1 MKNQRAKQIIRWVL
15 TALATTALIILCFPR
30 EKSFTYDF
38 ALGKPWRHAQL
49 TAAWDFAVEKT
60 DDVFKR
66 ERDEAAARVQP
77 YYTLDPSVVTVVTDS
92 FDSANRSRLQ
102 TGDISTAL
110 RDKKIYYAV
119 LGKLEEVYRDGIIA
133 TDDLESLQRDSV
145 SRIKVIIANRASE
158 RDVST
163 LRSVRQ
169 AYDAVMQ
176 ADSSTYGITLLRA
189 SNINAYIR
197 PNLTYE
203 QEKTNLARA
212 DAMDAVPRNKGL
224 VQAGQKI
231 IGNGDIVDEDAYQT
245 LLSYRKAWN
254 RHNDSAGSELTLFG
268 QILIVTL
275 LILALIVYLARYRKD
290 YVRRP
295 NCYLFLATQVALF
308 PVVAALL
315 VNTVDVM
322 VIPFVMAPLII
333 RVFLDSRTAFVT
345 HLVIVLITSLIVPE
359 PYLFV
364 LLQLMAGLAA
374 IFSLSELT
382 ERSQL
387 FRSTFIVLLAY
398 CVVFFGYE
406 LIALSSLSEI
416 NRTMYIRFLVNAL
429 LLLFTYPLMYM
440 YEKVFR
446 FTSNVTLVELSNI
459 NGKLL
464 RTLSEE
470 APGTFNHSMQVANLA
485 AAASNSIGA
494 NSQLVRTGALYHDIG
509 KLENPAF
516 FTENQ
521 AGNNPHDNLPFDQSA
536 QIIIDHVNHGLKL
549 AEKYHLPEAIRQF
562 IRTHHGRSKAKYFYI
577 SYCNAHPGEV
587 VDESLFTYPGPN
599 PDTAETALLMMAD
612 AVEASSRSLKEYTE
626 ESIAALVDRIIDA
639 QTAEGC
645 FRDCPLT
652 YRDIQTVKAVFKEK
666 LRTIY
671 HTRISYPEL
680 KKE

>member
-1 MKNQRAKQIIRWVL
+1 MKNNKARKIIMWVL
-15 TALATTALIILCFPR
+15 TALVSTALIIVCLPR
-30 EKSFTYDF
+30 EKSFSYDF
-38 ALGKPWRHAQL
+38 SLGKPWRHAQL
-49 TAAWDFAVEKT
+49 TASWDFAVEKT
-60 DDVFKR
+60 DEVFQR
-66 ERDEAAARVQP
+66 ERDEAAARVMP
-77 YYTLDPSVVTVVTDS
+77 YYSLNPSVVTIVTDS
-92 FDSANRSRLQ
+92 FDSHYRTNLS
-102 TGDISTAL
+102 AL
-110 RDKKIYYAV
+110 MTKKMYAAV
-119 LGKLEEVYRDGIIA
+119 VSKLEEVYRDGIIE
-133 TDDLESLQRDSV
+133 TGDLERLQGDSV
-145 SRIKVIIANRASE
+145 SRIKVILGNRATE
-158 RDVST
+158 RNVGS
-163 LRSVRQ
+163 LRSARQ
-169 AYDAVMQ
+169 AYETVMQ
-176 ADSSTYGITLLRA
+176 ADTSTYGNYVLRS
-189 SNINAYIR
+189 SNMNAYIR

-203 QEKTNLARA
+203 QEKTASARA
-212 DAMDAVPRNKGL
+212 DAMNAVPRNKGL

-231 IGNGDIVDEDAYQT
+231 IGNGDIVDEDAYQI

-254 RHNDSAGSELTLFG
+254 RHNDSAGGELTLIG
-268 QILIVTL
+268 QIIIVTL
-275 LILALIVYLARYRKD
+275 LILVLIVYLARYRKD
-290 YVRRP
+290 YVARP
-295 NCYLFLATQVALF
+295 NCYLFLATQVVLF
-308 PVVAALL
+308 PVVTALL
-315 VNTVDVM
+315 VHTVDVM

-364 LLQLMAGLAA
+364 LLLLMAGLAA
-374 IFSLSELT
+374 IFSLTELT

-387 FRSTFIVLLAY
+387 FRSTFIVLMAY
-398 CVVFFGYE
+398 CIVYFGYE
-406 LIALSSLSEI
+406 MIVLSDLGQI
-416 NRTMYIRFLVNAL
+416 NRTMYLRFLINAL
-429 LLLFTYPLMYM
+429 LLLFTYPLMYL
-440 YEKVFR
+440 YEKLFH

-521 AGNNPHDNLPFDQSA
+521 AGTNPHDSLPYDQSA
-536 QIIIDHVNHGLKL
+536 QIIIGHVAYGLRL
-549 AEKYHLPEAIRQF
+549 AEKYHLPESIKQF

-577 SYCNAHPGEV
+577 SYCNEHPDET
-587 VDESLFTYPGPN
+587 VDESLFAYPGPN
-599 PDTAETALLMMAD
+599 PDTTETALLMMAD

-626 ESIAALVDRIIDA
+626 ESISTLVDRIIDA

-645 FRDCPLT
+645 FQNCPLT
-652 YRDIQTVKAVFKEK
+652 YRDIQTVKSVFKEK

>member
-1 MKNQRAKQIIRWVL
+1 MKNQRAKQIIGWML
-15 TALATTALIILCFPR
+15 TALGSIALIVLCFPR
-30 EKSFTYDF
+30 EKSFSYDF
-38 ALGKPWRHAQL
+38 SLGKPWRHAQL

-60 DDVFKR
+60 DEVFER
-66 ERDEAAARVQP
+66 ERTDAAARVLP
-77 YYTLDPSVVTVVTDS
+77 YYTLDPSVVTVATDS
-92 FDSANRSRLQ
+92 FDSRYRAELAEVVRPKLYKA
-102 TGDISTAL
+102 ITA
-110 RDKKIYYAV
+110 
-119 LGKLEEVYRDGIIA
+119 KLDEVYRDGIISSE
-133 TDDLESLQRDSV
+133 DLDALRADST
-145 SRIKVIIANRASE
+145 SRIKVILGNRATE
-158 RDVST
+158 RDIRT
-163 LRSVRQ
+163 LRTVRQ
-169 AYDAVMQ
+169 AYEAVMT
-176 ADSSTYGITLLRA
+176 AHPSPYGIYAMRNCHLTACRRPTL
-189 SNINAYIR
+189 
-197 PNLTYE
+197 TFE
-203 QEKTNLARA
+203 KEKTDAARVE
-212 DAMDAVPRNKGL
+212 AMNDVPRNKGL

-231 IGNGDIVDEDAYQT
+231 IGNGDIVDEETYQT
-245 LLSYRKAWN
+245 LLSYRKEWN
-254 RHNDSAGSELTLFG
+254 RHNDSAGGELTLLG

-275 LILALIVYLARYRKD
+275 LIVALIVYLVRYRKD
-290 YVRRP
+290 YLGRP
-295 NCYLFLATQVALF
+295 GSYFFLATQVVLF
-308 PVVAALL
+308 PVVAALTARS
-315 VNTVDVM
+315 VSVM

-345 HLVIVLITSLIVPE
+345 HLTIVLITSLIVPE

-364 LLQLMAGLAA
+364 LLQLTAGLAA
-374 IFSLSELT
+374 IFSLTELT

-387 FRSTFIVLLAY
+387 FRSVLIILMAYSIVY
-398 CVVFFGYE
+398 FGYE
-406 LIALSSLSEI
+406 LIVLSSLSEI

-440 YEKVFR
+440 YEKLFR

-521 AGNNPHDNLPFDQSA
+521 GSTNPHDSLPYDQSA
-536 QIIIDHVNHGLKL
+536 QIIISHVSYGLKL
-549 AEKYHLPEAIRQF
+549 AEKYHLPEAIKQF

-577 SYCNAHPGEV
+577 SYCNAHPGEE

-599 PDTAETALLMMAD
+599 PDTVETALLMMAD

-626 ESIAALVDRIIDA
+626 ENINALVDRIIDG
-639 QTAEGC
+639 QTADGC
-645 FRDCPLT
+645 FQLCPLT
-652 YRDIQTVKAVFKEK
+652 YRDIQTIKAVFKEK

-671 HTRISYPEL
+671 HTRISYPEM
-680 KKE
+680 KKIENHMG

>member
-1 MKNQRAKQIIRWVL
+1 MKKQQTRQIIRWVL
-15 TALATTALIILCFPR
+15 TALITTAVIIICFPR
-30 EKSFTYDF
+30 EKAFTYDF

-60 DDVFKR
+60 DDVFQR
-66 ERDEAAARVQP
+66 ERDEAAARVLP
-77 YYTLDPSVVTVVTDS
+77 YYSLDPTIITAVTDS
-92 FDSANRSRLQ
+92 FDSHYRTELSEYMN
-102 TGDISTAL
+102 
-110 RDKKIYYAV
+110 KKVYNAV
-119 LGKLEEVYRDGIIA
+119 INKLEEVYRDGIIA
-133 TDDLESLQRDSV
+133 TSDLEKLQQDSV
-145 SRIKVIIANRASE
+145 TRIKVILGNRATE
-158 RDVST
+158 RDAST

-169 AYDAVMQ
+169 AYETVMQ
-176 ADSSTYGITLLRA
+176 ADTSTYGSYILRN

-197 PNLTYE
+197 PNLTFE
-203 QEKTNLARA
+203 QEKTALARN

-231 IGNGDIVDEDAYQT
+231 IGNGDIVDEDANQI
-245 LLSYRKAWN
+245 LLSYRKVWN

-268 QILIVTL
+268 QIIIVTL
-275 LILALIVYLARYRKD
+275 LILVLIVYLVRYRKD
-290 YVRRP
+290 YIERP
-295 NCYLFLATQVALF
+295 NCYLFLATQVVLF
-308 PVVAALL
+308 PVVTALL
-315 VNTVDVM
+315 VRTIDVM
-322 VIPFVMAPLII
+322 IIPFVMAPLII

-374 IFSLSELT
+374 IFSLTELT

-387 FRSTFIVLLAY
+387 FRSTFFILLAY
-398 CVVFFGYE
+398 SIVFFGYE
-406 LIALSSLSEI
+406 LIVMSDLSQM
-416 NRTMYIRFLVNAL
+416 NRTMYLRFLIGAA
-429 LLLFTYPLMYM
+429 LLLFTYPLMYL
-440 YEKVFR
+440 YEKLFH

-459 NGKLL
+459 NGRLL

-485 AAASNSIGA
+485 AAAANSIGA

-521 AGNNPHDNLPFDQSA
+521 AGTNPHDGLPFDQSA
-536 QIIIDHVNHGLKL
+536 QIIIGHVNYGLRL
-549 AEKYHLPEAIRQF
+549 AEKYHLPDAIRQF
-562 IRTHHGRSKAKYFYI
+562 ISTHHGRSKAKYFYI
-577 SYCNAHPGEV
+577 SYCNTHPDEE

-599 PDTAETALLMMAD
+599 PETAETALLMMAD

-626 ESIAALVDRIIDA
+626 ESISTLVDRIIDD
-639 QTAEGC
+639 QTADGC
-645 FRDCPLT
+645 FKDCPLT
-652 YRDIQTVKAVFKEK
+652 YRNIQTVKAIFKEK

-680 KKE
+680 KK